1 MAKLK
6 TKIKEYL
13 GRDYNPFEEVIIQ
26 NDGDGNYI
34 AMWNVDGVEKPT
46 DAQLDALESDANDS
60 EADFKLGLLR
70 TERDIKL
77 AETDWTQAADS
88 PLSDS
93 DKTAWATY
101 RQSLRDITDTA
112 TSLEDVTW
120 PTKP

>member
-77 AETDWTQAADS
+77 AETDWTQSRDITLSNDS
-88 PLSDS
+88 E
-93 DKTAWATY
+93 WATY
-101 RQSLRDITDTA
+101 RQALRDITDTA
-112 TSLEDVTW
+112 TSLDDVTW
-120 PTKP
+120 PTKPS